1 MIHGWRVEQ
10 VFLHRDAGR
19 CSFLLVLEAPSG
31 ARRRETV
38 PTPAAAEGEA
48 LGYLARVLA
57 RRGDVDG
64 TSRLRV
70 REQRAGRQ
78 IDRPE
83 LARRFASVLEAEL
96 ADAAD

>member
-1 MIHGWRVEQ
+1 MTYGWRVEQ
-10 VFLHRDAGR
+10 VFLRRDAGR

-38 PTPAAAEGEA
+38 PTPATAEGEA

-70 REQRAGRQ
+70 RERRAGRQ
-78 IDRPE
+78 VDRPE
-83 LARRFASVLEAEL
+83 LARRLESALEDEL
-96 ADAAD
+96 ADPAD

>member
-1 MIHGWRVEQ
+1 MTQGWRVEQ
-10 VFLHRDAGR
+10 VFLRREAGR

-38 PTPAAAEGEA
+38 PTPATAEGEA
-48 LGYLARVLA
+48 IDYLARVLA

-78 IDRPE
+78 ADRSE
-83 LARRFASVLEAEL
+83 LARRLASALEDEL
-96 ADAAD
+96 AEAAD

>member
-10 VFLHRDAGR
+10 VFLRRDGGR

-38 PTPAAAEGEA
+38 PTPATAEGEA
-48 LGYLARVLA
+48 LDYLARVLA
-57 RRGDVDG
+57 RRGDVEG

-78 IDRPE
+78 VDRPE
-83 LARRFASVLEAEL
+83 LARRLTSVLEDEL
-96 ADAAD
+96 GEAAD

>member
-1 MIHGWRVEQ
+1 MTYGWRVEQ
-10 VFLHRDAGR
+10 IFLRRDAGR

-38 PTPAAAEGEA
+38 PTPATAEGEA
-48 LGYLARVLA
+48 LGYLARLLG

-70 REQRAGRQ
+70 RDERSGTAV
-78 IDRPE
+78 DRPE
-83 LARRFASVLEAEL
+83 LARSFASALEDEI
-96 ADAAD
+96 ADSAT